1 MTIDIVV
8 VNMIVNHVQMFR
20 KFRKTIDIF
29 FFLYKIFIFYRGV
42 KPLEKKDGEGAHN
55 WGSQTEN
62 PDEHPVPE

>member
-1 MTIDIVV
+1 
-8 VNMIVNHVQMFR
+8 MFR